1 MKSKLLLISLLVFG
15 SLTATAASWH
25 KYDVSG
31 VSESFVDLA
40 SIRTD
45 GEVTSYRVLTN
56 FTQFSAPIASVIFE
70 LEMRC
75 SKRDSRFIKTT
86 SYAQPFGAG
95 HVVAIATPKSI
106 GFDPTKFF
114 PIDHGAVSQYPIVC
128 RSR

>member
-1 MKSKLLLISLLVFG
+1 MISRVIVAAVLALC
-15 SLTATAASWH
+15 TAASYAASWH

-56 FTQFSAPIASVIFE
+56 FTQLSAPIASVIFE

-75 SKRDSRFIKTT
+75 LKRDSRFIKTT
-86 SYAQPFGAG
+86 SYAQTFGAG
-95 HVVAIATPKSI
+95 QVVAVATPKSI

-114 PIDHGAVSQYPIVC
+114 PIDHGALSQYPIVC